1 MNYAEEQKYEL
12 ISGQSQGDDERFDLN
27 EEAKSFQV
35 HDTSDLD
42 SSLQSGSTKSKSAI
56 KSSDPFIERSKKWK
70 MVKFKEEGE
79 VQTPAKKNHS
89 TTLYKNCLYVFG
101 GYDGKKNHNQITVFN
116 I

>member
-1 MNYAEEQKYEL
+1 MKL
-12 ISGQSQGDDERFDLN
+12 
-27 EEAKSFQV
+27 
-35 HDTSDLD
+35 
-42 SSLQSGSTKSKSAI
+42 KSAI

-116 I
+116 IQTKRWSILELENAPNGRNGHTETLIDGHRVFIIGGWLG